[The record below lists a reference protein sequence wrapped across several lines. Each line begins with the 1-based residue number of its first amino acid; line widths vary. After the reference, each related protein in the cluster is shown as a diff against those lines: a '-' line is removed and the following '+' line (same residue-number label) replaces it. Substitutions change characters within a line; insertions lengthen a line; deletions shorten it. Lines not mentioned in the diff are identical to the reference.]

1 MLKNIQSDAR
11 TRPLCVD
18 LDGTLLRSDILVE
31 SVIALLKL
39 NPLLVLFLPF
49 WLMRSKAHL
58 KQQIANRV
66 DIDPASLPYNEPFL
80 AWLRQQK
87 KAGRPIILATA
98 SNAKFAAAVAGHLKL
113 FDLVLASDADINL
126 SGDAKLAR
134 LLEEFG
140 DGNFDYAANANLDL
154 NIWRHANAA
163 IVVNAEFGV
172 RRAVEN
178 ITPVAKVFD
187 DQGDRLR
194 HYLRAMR
201 PHQWL
206 KNLLVFTPMVL
217 SHRLFEPQLIVA
229 ACIAF
234 VAFCLCA
241 SSVYLLNDIIDL
253 AADRRHPK
261 KRLRPFASGSI
272 PVLHG
277 LWLALVL
284 LVGALALS
292 LLLMPLFTVVLSIYY
307 LTTLVYSLFIKQ
319 TILFDVIVLAGLFTF
334 RLLAGSAAV
343 DIPLSFWLIAFSMF
357 LFFSLALV
365 KRYVE
370 LGMLPKEPGRQLAGR
385 GYQAVDLETL
395 AHFGIVSGYMAVLV
409 LALYIDS
416 LAVNLLYGH
425 PEVIWF
431 LCPLV
436 LYLVSRIWLLAR
448 RGDMHDDPVVFAI
461 KDSYSLAVVA
471 LGGALMWAASL

>member
-1 MLKNIQSDAR
+1 MLKNIHSDAR
-11 TRPLCVD
+11 TRPICVD
-18 LDGTLLRSDILVE
+18 LDGTLLRGDLLAE
-31 SVIALLKL
+31 SVIALLKI
-39 NPLLVLFLPF
+39 NLLFVFFLPF
-49 WLMRSKAHL
+49 WLMRGKAHL

-66 DIDPASLPYNEPFL
+66 DIDPAWLPYNKPFL
-80 AWLRQQK
+80 VWLRQQK
-87 KAGRPIILATA
+87 KMGRPIILATA
-98 SNAKFAAAVAGHLKL
+98 SNLKFADAVAGHLKL
-113 FDLVLASDADINL
+113 FDMVLASDADNNL

-134 LLEEFG
+134 LCEEFG
-140 DGNFDYAANANLDL
+140 EGNFDYAANAKIDL
-154 NIWRHANAA
+154 KIWRHVNAA
-163 IVVNAEFGV
+163 IVVNAEAGV
-172 RRAVEN
+172 LGAVERF
-178 ITPVAKVFD
+178 TSVAKVFD

-206 KNLLVFTPMVL
+206 KNILVFTPMVL

-241 SSVYLLNDIIDL
+241 SSVYVLNDIIDL
-253 AADRRHPK
+253 DADRRHPK

-272 PVLHG
+272 PVIHG
-277 LWLALVL
+277 LWLSLGL
-284 LVGALALS
+284 LAGALMLS
-292 LLLMPLFTVVLSIYY
+292 LLLTPLFTAILGIYY
-307 LTTLVYSLFIKQ
+307 LITLVYSLFIKQ
-319 TILFDVIVLAGLFTF
+319 TMLFDVIVLAGLFTF
-334 RLLAGSAAV
+334 RLLAGSVAV

-357 LFFSLALV
+357 LFLSLALV

-416 LAVNLLYGH
+416 RAVNLLYGN
-425 PEVIWF
+425 PEVIWL

-448 RGDMHDDPVVFAI
+448 RGDMHDDPVMFAI
-461 KDSYSLAVVA
+461 KDSQSLAVVA
-471 LGGALMWAASL
+471 LGGALMWAATL